1 MASPAAH
8 RSASPPVSSAGAH
21 NPVPPTSTVTHDT
34 GAGAGA
40 HTGSTLG
47 AKLSGA
53 AQEAK
58 GKLGGDAGAV
68 DEGRRRRQGAGLRK
82 DEDE

>member
-1 MASPAAH
+1 MASPASD
-8 RSASPPVSSAGAH
+8 RSTSPPVSSAGAH
-21 NPVPPTSTVTHDT
+21 NLTPPTSTVTHDT
-34 GAGAGA
+34 TSSA
-40 HTGSTLG
+40 HTSSTIG

-53 AQEAK
+53 AKEVK

-68 DEGRRRRQGAGLRK
+68 DEGRRRRQGAGLRR